1 MPVRSRGRLHVPMP
15 QQALHAV
22 RIDAFAQEQR
32 GRGVAPVVEAH
43 RPHLRGG
50 PELHPA
56 ARARAEVPIGLALA
70 VRLSSAFAAAAGVD
84 PVVDEAGARECVH
97 NCLRVSFLGAH
108 SSVRAGAASPRGPTH
123 GQVPQ
128 LIYRLALA

>member
-1 MPVRSRGRLHVPMP
+1 MAAVWRRSWKRIGRTF
-15 QQALHAV
+15 AV
-22 RIDAFAQEQR
+22 GQSFIPQR
-32 GRGVAPVVEAH
+32 GQGRRSPS
-43 RPHLRGG
+43 
-50 PELHPA
+50 
-56 ARARAEVPIGLALA
+56 GLALA

-97 NCLRVSFLGAH
+97 NFLRVSFLGAH